1 MLLIVDDEVR
11 QRRFLVKTIQEL
23 YPQKSVME
31 AKDGR
36 EALQKVEKY
45 PITSI
50 ITDIRMP
57 MVDGLTFVEDCRR
70 VRKDIMIIFLTAYAN
85 FEYAQKA
92 IQVGAVDYIVKP
104 LNKAKLKEMV
114 DKLEELERE
123 QIRKKEERERIRQQL
138 ETALPVYKQ
147 VIWQDFIKGKGA
159 PENLQKMLKAMGEG
173 AYPVVLA
180 LSAAEEGGDVS
191 DGMWRESVNRM
202 RRCLEDASVPTGNC
216 IFFPVEKDGK
226 LFAAILL
233 NSIPVECSE
242 KEFIQKVRRILNRAN
257 QDSGFIWSAAGT
269 DCAEFSAEHI
279 PRAYCMSRRKLD
291 AVFFHGAG
299 DYYYDLPSGDSGRSD
314 YENAN
319 EKQLAE
325 AVFSGDSE
333 RARQILRS
341 IMEAAEKARYSP
353 EQYKFHIWYVVS
365 YVYKQNRGHFSE
377 SSPNESIDSDKEK
390 ILSCATKAQVRAAAD
405 GILNKMIHNVENCR
419 SENAEPL
426 MLSRRYINEHYMD
439 DLSRDVIAVRFHISP
454 SYFSVM
460 FKQMFGKTFSE
471 YLTEVRMEHAAEL
484 LERGTDNIVTVA
496 RKTGYRDVK
505 YFLRVF
511 KKYFDCTPN
520 DYRHRGRKNENMV

>member
-173 AYPVVLA
+173 A
-180 LSAAEEGGDVS
+180 
-191 DGMWRESVNRM
+191 
-202 RRCLEDASVPTGNC
+202 
-216 IFFPVEKDGK
+216 
-226 LFAAILL
+226 
-233 NSIPVECSE
+233 
-242 KEFIQKVRRILNRAN
+242 
-257 QDSGFIWSAAGT
+257 
-269 DCAEFSAEHI
+269 
-279 PRAYCMSRRKLD
+279 
-291 AVFFHGAG
+291 
-299 DYYYDLPSGDSGRSD
+299 
-314 YENAN
+314 
-319 EKQLAE
+319 
-325 AVFSGDSE
+325 
-333 RARQILRS
+333 
-341 IMEAAEKARYSP
+341 
-353 EQYKFHIWYVVS
+353 
-365 YVYKQNRGHFSE
+365 
-377 SSPNESIDSDKEK
+377 
-390 ILSCATKAQVRAAAD
+390 
-405 GILNKMIHNVENCR
+405 
-419 SENAEPL
+419 
-426 MLSRRYINEHYMD
+426 
-439 DLSRDVIAVRFHISP
+439 
-454 SYFSVM
+454 
-460 FKQMFGKTFSE
+460 
-471 YLTEVRMEHAAEL
+471 
-484 LERGTDNIVTVA
+484 
-496 RKTGYRDVK
+496 
-505 YFLRVF
+505 
-511 KKYFDCTPN
+511 
-520 DYRHRGRKNENMV
+520 